1 VPMLSLE
8 SNELGFLSP
17 SRRAAGGSGSL
28 LDFTLDGKRRRPNP
42 LFARTSQSEASARGQ
57 KGSWQIQ
64 LVRCGDFYKTYGVD
78 AVMLVNYCGLNAMA
92 GRPRAGCRK
101 DQIQMV
107 LDSLTERG
115 FSAAVYEEANESDF
129 NKGPERKRKGK
140 QR

>member
-1 VPMLSLE
+1 MLSLE

-28 LDFTLDGKRRRPNP
+28 LDFTLDGKRRRPKWVAWLGDSIAASIVSP

-92 GRPRAGCRK
+92 GRPRAGC
-101 DQIQMV
+101 
-107 LDSLTERG
+107 
-115 FSAAVYEEANESDF
+115 
-129 NKGPERKRKGK
+129 
-140 QR
+140 